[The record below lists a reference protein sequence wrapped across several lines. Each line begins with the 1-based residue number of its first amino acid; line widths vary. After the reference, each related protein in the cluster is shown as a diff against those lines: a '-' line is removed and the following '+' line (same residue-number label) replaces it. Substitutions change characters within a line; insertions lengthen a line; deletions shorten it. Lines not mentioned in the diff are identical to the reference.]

1 MDDFGQFINIFA
13 SSQPLVRFKTRNMLQ
28 KHSNPP
34 LGLERIHRYFCYVCG
49 TLLPHKLEVHDLL
62 VCRKCKT
69 STCMH
74 WFSNMDATFN
84 TEAKSGKINQ
94 FNDDE
99 YESTS
104 LFFPSMIRGA
114 KKILRSEIAL
124 KEALES
130 QFENGTSQ
138 PTFDGPTIRKE
149 CAYCGNDRMTYVT
162 LQTRSADEGQ
172 TVIYT
177 CTQCSKK
184 EIENT

>member
-1 MDDFGQFINIFA
+1 MSLRI
-13 SSQPLVRFKTRNMLQ
+13 MLQ
-28 KHSNPP
+28 KHAASNPP

-49 TLLPHKLEVHDLL
+49 TLLPHKLDMNDLL
-62 VCRKCKT
+62 ICRKCKT
-69 STCMH
+69 STRMR
-74 WFSNMDATFN
+74 WFNNMDATFN
-84 TEAKSGKINQ
+84 KDVKSNKTMLNQ
-94 FNDDE
+94 LNNNNQNE
-99 YESTS
+99 NENESTC
-104 LFFPSMIRGA
+104 LFYPSMIRRA

-124 KEALES
+124 KKALQVQYDENDKS
-130 QFENGTSQ
+130 QQQPQ
-138 PTFDGPTIRKE
+138 PTFDGPSIRKE

>member
-1 MDDFGQFINIFA
+1 
-13 SSQPLVRFKTRNMLQ
+13 MLQ
-28 KHSNPP
+28 KHSGPP

-49 TLLPHKLEVHDLL
+49 TLLPHKLEVNDSL

-84 TEAKSGKINQ
+84 TEAKSSKIGQ
-94 FNDDE
+94 FNNDE

-124 KEALES
+124 KQALES
-130 QFENGTSQ
+130 QFENSTSQ
-138 PTFDGPTIRKE
+138 STFDGPSIRKE

>member
-1 MDDFGQFINIFA
+1 
-13 SSQPLVRFKTRNMLQ
+13 
-28 KHSNPP
+28 
-34 LGLERIHRYFCYVCG
+34 
-49 TLLPHKLEVHDLL
+49 
-62 VCRKCKT
+62 
-69 STCMH
+69 MH

-84 TEAKSGKINQ
+84 TEAKSSKIGQ
-94 FNDDE
+94 FNNYE

-104 LFFPSMIRGA
+104 LFFPSMIIGV

-130 QFENGTSQ
+130 QFENSTSQ
-138 PTFDGPTIRKE
+138 STFDRPSIRKE

-177 CTQCSKK
+177 CTQCTKK